1 MKLLFMSYSDSFW
14 ILRASITRRKLSVWQ
29 KMKALTHE
37 TPVLL
42 SYRSQST
49 DLLCKSIDWFLYNT
63 FLEHWFLYNTCFVVK
78 AHRRNRKPPKV
89 HSWQRVL
96 SPLFYEDPS
105 PSPPPPPPP
114 YTVQPNFS
122 YFKNYS
128 LIEVTHLLIRFN
140 KTKFFLWNTENTDGN
155 GVNICTDVHICTTN
169 TLRKITLGRV
179 S

>member
-1 MKLLFMSYSDSFW
+1 
-14 ILRASITRRKLSVWQ
+14 
-29 KMKALTHE
+29 MKALTHE

-96 SPLFYEDPS
+96 SPLFYEDPA
-105 PSPPPPPPP
+105 PAPRPPPPPTLSNPI
-114 YTVQPNFS
+114 FHIS
-122 YFKNYS
+122 K
-128 LIEVTHLLIRFN
+128 LLAYRSHASV
-140 KTKFFLWNTENTDGN
+140 D
-155 GVNICTDVHICTTN
+155 
-169 TLRKITLGRV
+169 
-179 S
+179 

>member
-89 HSWQRVL
+89 H
-96 SPLFYEDPS
+96 
-105 PSPPPPPPP
+105 
-114 YTVQPNFS
+114 FS